1 MYEIG
6 FLRDV
11 YNLGNL
17 MINKVNFVTR
27 DSIFASMKSIFM
39 LLTKYINFLGGN
51 LRYVTYRTLSIRNF
65 VNHFHSHGQLWSM
78 NVMVMVMVIHI

>member
-1 MYEIG
+1 MYEIV

-11 YNLGNL
+11 YSLGNL

-39 LLTKYINFLGGN
+39 LLTKYIKFFGGG
-51 LRYVTYRTLSIRNF
+51 I
-65 VNHFHSHGQLWSM
+65 
-78 NVMVMVMVIHI
+78 